1 MSARGL
7 GALLALAAIGCGG
20 VTGTISLSL
29 VTAPDATV
37 LDAVTRARLTLSN
50 PPTVIEAERGTD
62 GSFRL
67 ELDVLADGPAG
78 RLTFEGFDASGARIA
93 LGRSAA
99 LPVAAIDADVAIYVA
114 APDTLAAAPVALD
127 PPRAEVGTAA
137 YPFGVLIAGGRDAT
151 GAARDEVAIYNVYT
165 HAWQRGVDL
174 PAPRVAPIIGA
185 SSSGFAY
192 ILGGDDTSGAPTG
205 TLWRYDTTV
214 APAGAVATLAEQPTL
229 ARTGAPIALVR
240 SEAFLVGGVPP
251 LVIDGATRTLTAAT
265 ALLPLDGAATSVVVP
280 DGALFALFVGEGSG
294 QSGVVRIGDD
304 GALDEAGA
312 PASARRRG
320 HAVVPTADGRVI
332 AIGGEVGGVPIA
344 SALVL
349 SPASRL
355 YVEQAD
361 VLTTPRTGA
370 AIAASGGVLVVAGG
384 RDAAGELVPT
394 AEIFDLA
401 TLTLRATVPMVVP
414 RVGATARP
422 LDDGQVLIVG
432 GVDDAGV
439 PVGVVELFTPS

>member
-1 MSARGL
+1 
-7 GALLALAAIGCGG
+7 
-20 VTGTISLSL
+20 
-29 VTAPDATV
+29 
-37 LDAVTRARLTLSN
+37 
-50 PPTVIEAERGTD
+50 
-62 GSFRL
+62 
-67 ELDVLADGPAG
+67 
-78 RLTFEGFDASGARIA
+78 
-93 LGRSAA
+93 
-99 LPVAAIDADVAIYVA
+99 
-114 APDTLAAAPVALD
+114 
-127 PPRAEVGTAA
+127 
-137 YPFGVLIAGGRDAT
+137 
-151 GAARDEVAIYNVYT
+151 
-165 HAWQRGVDL
+165 
-174 PAPRVAPIIGA
+174 
-185 SSSGFAY
+185 
-192 ILGGDDTSGAPTG
+192 
-205 TLWRYDTTV
+205 
-214 APAGAVATLAEQPTL
+214 
-229 ARTGAPIALVR
+229 
-240 SEAFLVGGVPP
+240 
-251 LVIDGATRTLTAAT
+251 
-265 ALLPLDGAATSVVVP
+265 VVVP

-384 RDAAGELVPT
+384 RDAAGDLVPT